1 MSASSPELNS
11 HQISSVTRKT
21 NDILEGPIIP
31 VMLKLALPTLAVL
44 VVQTF
49 VGIMET
55 YFVSALGADVLAG
68 VSVVFP
74 VLMLMQMMANGGIG
88 SGLSSAIARAL
99 GAGKQEEVQSL
110 VWHSIVIAIAIGL
123 LFAGALIIGGPFLYE
138 AMGVSGPSLNAALS
152 YSNIVFITSPLIW
165 AVAMLSASLRGVG
178 DTKTPAW
185 VTLVGAFILLPLSPA
200 LIYGWGPIPSLGV
213 KGAGIAILI
222 YYLLATVFLVKH
234 MMSPKSVLS
243 LSISP
248 LTSQLFKDILGV
260 GVLASIGTVQ
270 INLTVAIVTAT
281 VGKFGPDAVAG
292 YGIASRLEY
301 LQVPLLFGLGTAII
315 TMIGINI
322 GAGQLHRAR
331 KITKIGAMIAF
342 LFMTSIGLIIGT
354 FPELW
359 LTVFSE
365 DKNVLSIGT
374 SYLGKIAPFYGFIA
388 VGMTLYFAAIGMKR
402 VFWPVLAGTIRMI
415 IAAFIGWV
423 AVMNFDAGLSTL
435 FSLLVVSILVY
446 FTVTV
451 VSMRLIFKP

>member
-1 MSASSPELNS
+1 
-11 HQISSVTRKT
+11 
-21 NDILEGPIIP
+21 
-31 VMLKLALPTLAVL
+31 MLKLALPTLVVL
-44 VVQTF
+44 VVQTI
-49 VGIMET
+49 VGIIET

-402 VFWPVLAGTIRMI
+402 IFWPVLAGTIRMI

-451 VSMRLIFKP
+451 VSMRLIFKPLGEMIPIP

>member
-1 MSASSPELNS
+1 
-11 HQISSVTRKT
+11 
-21 NDILEGPIIP
+21 
-31 VMLKLALPTLAVL
+31 MLKLALPTLVVL
-44 VVQTF
+44 VVQTI
-49 VGIMET
+49 VGIIET

-88 SGLSSAIARAL
+88 SSLSSAIARAL
-99 GAGKQEEVQSL
+99 GAGKQEEVKSL

-402 VFWPVLAGTIRMI
+402 IFWPVLAGTIRMI

>member
-1 MSASSPELNS
+1 MSASSPGLNS
-11 HQISSVTRKT
+11 NQASSITRKT

-55 YFVSALGADVLAG
+55 YFVSSLGADVLAG

-88 SGLSSAIARAL
+88 SGLASAIARAL

-110 VWHSIVIAIAIGL
+110 VWHGVVIAIAIGL
-123 LFAGALIIGGPFLYE
+123 LFAGALIIGGPVLYK

-152 YSNIVFITSPLIW
+152 YSNIVFLTSPLIW
-165 AVAMLSASLRGVG
+165 AMAMLSASLRGAG
-178 DTKTPAW
+178 DTKTPAF

-200 LIYGWGPIPSLGV
+200 LIFGWGPIPSFGV

-222 YYLLATVFLVKH
+222 YYLLATIFLVKH
-234 MMSPKSVLS
+234 MTSRKSVLN
-243 LSISP
+243 LSKSP
-248 LTSQLFKDILGV
+248 LKPQLFKDILGV

-270 INLTVAIVTAT
+270 INLTVTIVTAT

-315 TMIGINI
+315 TMIGINL
-322 GAGQLHRAR
+322 GAGQLQRAR
-331 KITKIGAMIAF
+331 EITRIGAMIAF
-342 LFMTSIGLIIGT
+342 LFTTSIGFIIRT

-365 DKNVLSIGT
+365 DRNVLSIGT

-415 IAAFIGWV
+415 IAAFIGWI
-423 AVMNFDAGLSTL
+423 AVMNFDAGMPTL
-435 FSLLVVSILVY
+435 FSLLIVSILVY
-446 FTVTV
+446 FTITV
-451 VSMRLIFKP
+451 ASMWLIFK